1 MTTFAKIEAAAQAG
15 CLDWMGVPLQNVK
28 DPDIFLQTVKKMLEA
43 AETVDETGVGP
54 ELTATDVQLRLTQ
67 NDDLTVKEL
76 PIIVCAAI
84 KFKNGPTV
92 AGIRHY
98 DQVMSQCIINM
109 GADIR
114 TIPHEDRVQGFLD
127 NYGKFYTREAALES
141 VKANGQPFNAKRNKC
156 SKRLYSEGLY

>member
-1 MTTFAKIEAAAQAG
+1 MS
-15 CLDWMGVPLQNVK
+15 
-28 DPDIFLQTVKKMLEA
+28 DI
-43 AETVDETGVGP
+43 
-54 ELTATDVQLRLTQ
+54 
-67 NDDLTVKEL
+67 VKETKRFEQSMLRFTPNDGLVFKNKKL
-76 PIIVCAAI
+76 PVIVCAAI

-92 AGIRHY
+92 AGVRHY

-127 NYGKFYTREAALES
+127 NYGKFYTREAALEL
-141 VKANGQPFNAKRNKC
+141 VRANGQPFNAERNKC